1 MMAASMESVVA
12 VEPEPEIVLM
22 VAEAHLISG
31 YQSCHRSGERVALL
45 TQIGGGTLDQG
56 DATALPFI
64 SMALGYKSLIPRTNP
79 L

>member
-31 YQSCHRSGERVALL
+31 YQS
-45 TQIGGGTLDQG
+45 
-56 DATALPFI
+56 
-64 SMALGYKSLIPRTNP
+64 
-79 L
+79 